1 MDIIRSDNKYL
12 HLLAIYNRRIG
23 LPSILFASIFA
34 STLLGIYTYFGVKLY
49 NEPLGTLTTG
59 LQFIVIADSF
69 LILFNLLAMNYFF
82 QSILKKYYRQGLP
95 YASLVGIEAI
105 YDSFLRETRFALLLC
120 ASSTASL
127 VMYFIGSNSPE
138 IIFAYL
144 SMGSALITFG
154 FSIIKREHV
163 LDPDEM
169 LKLYEPDTFPL
180 VMTTDIFLETFI
192 DPFNRLKFNEYLGE
206 LKGYLK
212 DGLAIGDALSKITL
226 LLFQN
231 IYGALGVDDLR
242 SEVSELFKGRENVE
256 KIELHRTFGFDRLR
270 IILEKTRRLVPEFTH
285 LLDRLFVQ
293 MLDDLPELKDSTLYI
308 DAEVSPEKT
317 KGQIGRCFVFL
328 YNNQTSK
335 SQTLSV
341 SYSSGSITPATMEFT
356 LTLPVRD
363 FELPNADYLPV
374 YNKTQL
380 DSTTY
385 TTENDIVGLM
395 SRFME
400 NTRIIWFSFEVRE
413 NGVKPVVVSVKDKD
427 TGQTLFART
436 FLIEAANN
444 LPELLLKA
452 LGVASVFIGV
462 FLPIARLLK
471 LPV

>member
-1 MDIIRSDNKYL
+1 LDIIQSEDKYL
-12 HLLAIYNRRIG
+12 HILAVYNRRIG
-23 LPSILFASIFA
+23 LPSILFASIVA

-49 NEPLGTLTTG
+49 NEPLGILTTA
-59 LQFIVIADSF
+59 LLFIVLGDSL
-69 LILFNLLAMNYFF
+69 LILFNLIAMNHLF
-82 QSILKKYYRQGLP
+82 QNILKNYYRQGLP

-105 YDSFLRETRFALLLC
+105 NDSSLRETRFALLLC
-120 ASSTASL
+120 ASSTVSL
-127 VMYFIGSNSPE
+127 VMYFIGGNSPE

-144 SMGSALITFG
+144 SMGAALITFG

-169 LKLYEPDTFPL
+169 LRLYEPDIFPS

-192 DPFNRLKFNEYLGE
+192 DPFNRLKFREYLSE
-206 LKGYLK
+206 LSGYLK
-212 DGLAIGDALSKITL
+212 DGLAVGDAVSKITL
-226 LLFQN
+226 LIFQN
-231 IYGALGVDDLR
+231 LYGALKADDLR
-242 SEVSELFKGRENVE
+242 SEVSELFKNKENVA
-256 KIELHRTFGFDRLR
+256 KIETHQTFGFDRLK
-270 IILEKTRRLVPEFTH
+270 IILEKTRKLVPEFTR

-293 MLDDLPELKDSTLYI
+293 MLDELPELKKNNLYI

-341 SYSSGSITPATMEFT
+341 SYTSGSITPATSEVT

-363 FELPNADYLPV
+363 FELPNVNSLPV
-374 YNKTQL
+374 YDRTQS
-380 DSTTY
+380 DSSNY
-385 TTENDIVGLM
+385 VMESDIVGLM

-400 NTRIIWFSFEVRE
+400 NTRVIWFTFEVRE
-413 NGVKPVVVSVKDKD
+413 NGIKPVVITVRDKE
-427 TGQTLFART
+427 TGQTLFGRT

-444 LPELLLKA
+444 LPELLLKT
-452 LGVASVFIGV
+452 LGVVSVFIGV